1 MSEKRFSVIITDND
15 HGFITQ
21 EEAVFQG
28 TECDLTLMQ
37 LKDEQG
43 IIDACADADGLI
55 CQYAQITPRVI
66 PHLKKCRLISRY
78 GVGYDTINVPAATAA
93 GIMVANVPDYGT
105 EEVALQALSLAL
117 QLYRGTGVCNRSVHA
132 GAWEYRVA
140 GEFREASNTVVGV
153 FGTGRIGTSFAAKAH
168 ALGFKVIAC
177 DKLADRIPSFV
188 HAVDRDTLLRE
199 SDIISVHCDLN
210 EETRHFFSD
219 DAFARMKR
227 DVIFIN
233 TSRGAVVDE
242 AALVRALKAGHF
254 RGVGLD
260 VLEKEPPLP
269 GGDLVGFAN
278 VILTPHISW
287 YSLESRLRL
296 KQRTAENVLMALR
309 GIVSPYLVNPDVLRS
324 PALRFVQQSE
334 HS

>member
-1 MSEKRFSVIITDND
+1 MSEKRFKVIITEND

-28 TECDLTLMQ
+28 TECELIPMQ
-37 LKDEQG
+37 LHDTKS
-43 IIDACADADGLI
+43 IIDACGDADGLI
-55 CQYAQITPRVI
+55 CQYAQITPEVI
-66 PHLKKCRLISRY
+66 PHLKKCRMISRY

-105 EEVALQALSLAL
+105 EEVALQALSLVL
-117 QLYRGTGVCNRSVHA
+117 MLYRGTEVCNRSVHA
-132 GAWEYRVA
+132 GEWEYRVA
-140 GEFREASNTVVGV
+140 GEFREAGNTTVGV
-153 FGTGRIGTSFAAKAH
+153 FGTGRIGASFAAKAH
-168 ALGFKVIAC
+168 ALGFNVIGC
-177 DKLADRIPSFV
+177 DRLTDKIPPFVRAADL
-188 HAVDRDTLLRE
+188 DTLLRE

-210 EETRHFFSD
+210 EATRHIFND

-227 DVIFIN
+227 DAVFVN

-242 AALVRALKAGHF
+242 AALIRALKAGHF

-269 GGDLVGFAN
+269 GGDLVAFPN
-278 VILTPHISW
+278 VVLTPHISW

-296 KQRTAENVLMALR
+296 KQRSAENVLMALR
-309 GIVSPYLVNPDVLRS
+309 GIVSPYLVNPDVLHS
-324 PALRFVQQSE
+324 PALRFVRK
-334 HS
+334 